1 MVPARG
7 GGMLP
12 VTYLG
17 MPLGAPPKALA
28 TWDVVEER
36 FSKRLAMQES
46 ESLLNGGRLT
56 LIKKYSQQPT
66 NILHAPF
73 CYS

>member
-1 MVPARG
+1 
-7 GGMLP
+7 MLP

-46 ESLLNGGRLT
+46 ESLLNGGRLI
-56 LIKKYSQQPT
+56 LIKK
-66 NILHAPF
+66 ILSAAYQYTSCPF
-73 CYS
+73 LLFLDQWL